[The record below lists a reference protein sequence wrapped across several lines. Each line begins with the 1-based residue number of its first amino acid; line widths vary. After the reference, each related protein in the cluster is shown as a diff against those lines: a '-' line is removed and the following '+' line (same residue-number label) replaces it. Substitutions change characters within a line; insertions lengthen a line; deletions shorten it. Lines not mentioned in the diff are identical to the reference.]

1 MSLAQGLRFVA
12 VGLVNTFTGLLVI
25 YSLKYLAGTADVKA
39 NAIGYA
45 VGMLVSFGLNRN
57 WTFAHRG
64 APSRSVI
71 RFLMTMAIAY
81 AMNLLV
87 VLVSLRA
94 LGVNAYIAQ
103 VLGMPAF
110 TITSFLLC
118 KYWVFKAEPTDH

>member
-1 MSLAQGLRFVA
+1 MSLAQGVRFGA
-12 VGLVNTFTGLLVI
+12 VGLVNTFAGLLVI
-25 YSLKYLAGTADVKA
+25 YSLKYLAGTPDVKA

-45 VGMLVSFGLNRN
+45 VGMLVSFSLNRN

-71 RFLMTMAIAY
+71 RFLMTMAIGY

-94 LGVNAYIAQ
+94 LGLNAYIAQ

-110 TITSFLLC
+110 TMTSFLLC
-118 KYWVFKAEPTDH
+118 KYWVFKAEPNEH